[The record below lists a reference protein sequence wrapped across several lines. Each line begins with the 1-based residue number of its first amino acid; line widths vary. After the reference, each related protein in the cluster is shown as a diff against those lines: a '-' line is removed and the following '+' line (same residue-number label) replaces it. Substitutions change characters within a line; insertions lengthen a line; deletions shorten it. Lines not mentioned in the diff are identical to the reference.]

1 MAEEVVPPTEQ
12 LSRKSVLTRLNAL
25 REWTAASRLRGI
37 AAGAGL
43 LVVVLATVGTWL
55 YLATLTV
62 ATHLP
67 SLADALEAYDAD
79 EFDEAR
85 LLVVR
90 MTEDGSLMPD
100 EYGGPLFVL
109 GAVKATEA
117 DEQWSAL
124 LRQSQ
129 YSIAAKYLQE
139 AKAVGFPPGREA
151 EGNYLLGRSMIESG
165 DNMAGLQVLERA
177 LEESDG
183 DHLDLHLT
191 LASAYVQG
199 DPPLY
204 QAALGHIDTVLDS
217 PSLDGER
224 RVRALLDRLDVL
236 SKLGRFN
243 EARATLQ
250 ATQQDQV
257 SPSQALLAA
266 ARIDIDELRHH
277 LTHQLD
283 TEQRPQKLY
292 DAVEESIAKLARISP
307 ADEAAEEAMYLTGVA
322 QGLLGKTNNAIRQYE
337 RVRKLFASTPAGI
350 AASVA
355 EGDLYREKRRDDAQA
370 LTAYR
375 RSLSALDSPQ
385 AYRNRFL
392 PLNELRQRML
402 AAHAD
407 FLVAM
412 NTPPPRHWSSS

>member
-139 AKAVGFPPGREA
+139 AKAVGFPPGARGGRELPA
-151 EGNYLLGRSMIESG
+151 
-165 DNMAGLQVLERA
+165 
-177 LEESDG
+177 
-183 DHLDLHLT
+183 
-191 LASAYVQG
+191 
-199 DPPLY
+199 
-204 QAALGHIDTVLDS
+204 
-217 PSLDGER
+217 
-224 RVRALLDRLDVL
+224 
-236 SKLGRFN
+236 
-243 EARATLQ
+243 
-250 ATQQDQV
+250 
-257 SPSQALLAA
+257 
-266 ARIDIDELRHH
+266 
-277 LTHQLD
+277 
-283 TEQRPQKLY
+283 RPQH
-292 DAVEESIAKLARISP
+292 D
-307 ADEAAEEAMYLTGVA
+307 
-322 QGLLGKTNNAIRQYE
+322 
-337 RVRKLFASTPAGI
+337 
-350 AASVA
+350 
-355 EGDLYREKRRDDAQA
+355 
-370 LTAYR
+370 
-375 RSLSALDSPQ
+375 
-385 AYRNRFL
+385 
-392 PLNELRQRML
+392 
-402 AAHAD
+402 
-407 FLVAM
+407 
-412 NTPPPRHWSSS
+412 